1 MRFNFRSKNI
11 RRIKNKRTRR
21 SKRSKRIMSSMARK
35 ENVGR
40 QLYYFKRF
48 GNDFSLAGQANNPLY
63 TPYIS
68 TQLFRFNQIVN
79 HTDFVNLFDQYRIT
93 HCQVIVWFK
102 YAGAFNGVLPR
113 FYWYADY
120 DDTILPSDLN
130 EFRQHSKCKVAQL
143 NLNRPIV
150 INIKPAVLVES
161 YRSPV
166 STGYLPKWRQLIDM
180 SAPDVPHYG
189 LKWAI
194 DKFDDPVAS
203 IHMETRYW
211 FQCRQPS

>member
-1 MRFNFRSKNI
+1 MVSVNWKKTWKRKYR
-11 RRIKNKRTRR
+11 KRTTK
-21 SKRSKRIMSSMARK
+21 SKKVSRALTSGARK
-35 ENVGR
+35 TNIGR

-63 TPYIS
+63 APYIS

-93 HCQVIVWFK
+93 HCQVKVWFK
-102 YAGAFNGVLPR
+102 YNGAFTGVCPR
-113 FYWYADY
+113 FYWYADF
-120 DDTILPSDLN
+120 DDTILPTDLN

-143 NLNRPIV
+143 SLNRPIV
-150 INIKPAVLVES
+150 INVKPAVLVES

-194 DKFDDPVAS
+194 DLFNDPAAS